1 VLYTARMEIHP
12 AIVENIRKKETV
24 VFIGSGFSRLAGFP
38 SAQAIASYLS
48 RKLAVDGKRVD
59 FKIADNF
66 DQVAQLFSVT
76 YGRARLIAEM
86 EALLRTSPQD
96 EISPSHRLLA
106 SLVKHGFVKTIVT
119 TNYDTL
125 IEDACAQSGAPIS
138 VVAHEAQL
146 HAAAGDTPV
155 LWKIHGDFAHP
166 ELLVLTDYDL
176 HRWSRPETRPIVTQ
190 LQTLFDRNALLFFG
204 YSLSDFNILSQL
216 LNADF
221 ATRGAPH
228 HKRFAALYSKSEA
241 EDEAERLRQYSVEA
255 FHCDNVEELLRS
267 LLLRLPI
274 KLNIRHLVFNYPS
287 WYPDQQARY
296 GGIETFIAYL
306 RKFADG
312 IEHRVE
318 TVYTGKTLSYSPIHT
333 AYTASPIYPA
343 SYFYF
348 KAVTKAA
355 LEQLLVECRAGS
367 ESVPD
372 VVHIH
377 FLAFAPMCEQT
388 GIATLCTSHSLL
400 SVDLAYAK
408 GVFDDLASERGK
420 HEVIGVYEAE
430 KLAASASRFVSV
442 VSSAHEQEV
451 RALGARSVRCLAAPF
466 DPFQFTPE
474 PTPQRA
480 RQEARLADR
489 FTITYVGRPDR
500 RKGIEIL
507 LRACENLAE
516 TVPNLQLVIVGYG
529 FSYSQGQ
536 LGFGSKSYHFDVS
549 RLEAR
554 GVKIQLSSAFDSAGA
569 GVFYTASD
577 IVVVPSLY
585 EPMGYVAME
594 AMACSR
600 PVVAAHVG
608 GLAEIITDGRNGLLF
623 EAGNYEQLTE
633 KLVALSNDAGLRER
647 LGRQARQDIEQ
658 RRPAAEVVLDW
669 QMLYRQTAFAF
680 GESLY
685 PDNDLL
691 GLIRKKCE
699 QMALDNTGLRIGD
712 VGARFS
718 NQGHVDLFG
727 VALLGCHVAKE
738 IIAENAGKC
747 ALPDGVPVDRALVR
761 AIALEMLRAL
771 RQKGAAVS
779 FSASDLTEIIIDLSL
794 AVVNRDPG
802 PVQSH
807 CISAEE
813 TRRRMAA
820 SWFQNAIAF
829 K

>member
-1 VLYTARMEIHP
+1 MEIHP
-12 AIVENIRKKETV
+12 AIVENIRNKETV
-24 VFIGSGFSRLAGFP
+24 LFIGSGFSRLAGFP
-38 SAQAIASYLS
+38 SAAGIASYLS
-48 RKLAVDGKRVD
+48 RKLAGDGKWVD
-59 FKIADNF
+59 PMIAGKLN
-66 DQVAQLFSVT
+66 QVAELFSLT
-76 YGRARLIAEM
+76 YGRPRLIDEV

-125 IEDACAQSGAPIS
+125 IEDACAVSGAPMS

-166 ELLVLTDYDL
+166 ELLVLTDFDVQ
-176 HRWSRPETRPIVTQ
+176 RWNRPETRAIVAQ
-190 LQTLFDRNALLFFG
+190 LQTLFDRNALLFLG
-204 YSLSDFNILSQL
+204 YSLSDFNILTQL
-216 LNADF
+216 LNSDF
-221 ATRGAPH
+221 ATRGAPR
-228 HKRFAALYSKSEA
+228 HKRFAVLYSASEVANAA
-241 EDEAERLRQYSVEA
+241 EGLRQYSVEA
-255 FHCDNVEELLRS
+255 FHCDNAEELLRS

-306 RKFADG
+306 KKFAQG
-312 IEHRVE
+312 VEHRVE
-318 TVYTGKTLSYSPIHT
+318 TVYTGKTLYYSPIHT

-355 LEQLLVECRAGS
+355 LEQLLVECRAGV

-408 GVFDDLASERGK
+408 GVFDDIASERGK
-420 HEVIGVYEAE
+420 HEVVGVYQAE
-430 KLAASASRFVSV
+430 RSAASASRFVSV
-442 VSSAHEQEV
+442 VSSDHEQEV
-451 RALGARSVRCLAAPF
+451 RRLGARSVRRLDAPF

-500 RKGIEIL
+500 RKGVEIL
-507 LRACENLAE
+507 LRACEILAE
-516 TVPNLQLVIVGYG
+516 TVPNLQVVIVGYG
-529 FSYSQGQ
+529 FSRSQGQ
-536 LGFGSKSYHFDVS
+536 LGFGSRSYHFDVS

-554 GVKIQLSSAFDSAGA
+554 GVGIQLSSAYDSAGA

-594 AMACSR
+594 AMACAR
-600 PVVAAHVG
+600 PVVAARVG

-623 EAGNYEQLTE
+623 EVGNYEQLAE
-633 KLVALSNDAGLRER
+633 KLVALSSDAGLRER

-669 QMLYRQTAFAF
+669 QTLYRQTAFAF

-685 PDNDLL
+685 PDNELL
-691 GLIRKKCE
+691 DVIRRKCE
-699 QMALDNTGLRIGD
+699 QIELDNSGLQIGA

-718 NQGHVDLFG
+718 NYGQVDLFG
-727 VALLGCHVAKE
+727 VALLACHVAKE
-738 IIAENAGKC
+738 IIAENVQKC

-779 FSASDLTEIIIDLSL
+779 FSVSDLTEIVVDLSL

-802 PVQSH
+802 PIQSH

-813 TRRRMAA
+813 TRRRVAA

-829 K
+829 Q